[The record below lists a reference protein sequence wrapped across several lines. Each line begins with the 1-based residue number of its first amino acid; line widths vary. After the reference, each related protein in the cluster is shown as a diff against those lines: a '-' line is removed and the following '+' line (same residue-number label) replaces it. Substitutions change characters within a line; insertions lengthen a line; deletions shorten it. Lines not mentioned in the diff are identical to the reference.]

1 MISTQKYIDTQ
12 KFIRIKQ
19 RRTKLILFASLF
31 AFIIISV
38 RLIQIQ
44 VVRSADLQSEAQS
57 QYKLPSTIPANRG
70 NIYDCNGNI
79 LASSAMVIK
88 VAADCSI
95 MTNESKNAI
104 VKKLSKLT
112 NVHPREYLK
121 KLNNTKRY
129 VCLESEIPPGYKN
142 FLQENKPNGML
153 IEEVTK
159 RLYHSGNLAAQ
170 ILGGMHYDNYGKGG
184 VEGYFNSQLSGKDG
198 SIVKYRDG
206 SRRIQPV
213 IDFPKIDPQNGYSI
227 YLTIDL
233 TYQSIVEEELRKGV
247 EKFQAVGAI
256 VVMLKPS
263 SGEVL
268 AIAQYPSF
276 DPSHPSKADLANQRI
291 KALTDTYE
299 PASTFK
305 LVTAAAALELD
316 LVKPEQKF
324 NAENGRYVYPVG
336 KKGIIITD
344 THPYDVLTFKEAM
357 EVSSNI
363 VFAKIGKIVGTENFY
378 SQARNL
384 GFGNYTNIELPGEAK
399 GLLKK
404 PNQWSGTTLQAM
416 SRGYEVG
423 ATPIQIAAAYAALA
437 NNGILMKPY
446 ILKHIQNEN
455 GDSVASAQP
464 TVLRRVFSEKT
475 ASQLLQMF
483 TSVVEGKRGTAKSAF
498 INGLRIAGKT
508 GTARKIVDGKYSQ
521 KNHLASFVGYFP
533 IENPQVVCLV
543 MLDNPKTGGYTGG
556 TTSTVIFKAIAER
569 ISITKSTFNRSDKIN
584 EQKLFEASDYQIVPD
599 VCSMQID
606 YAVRM
611 LKKSGFSSSQ
621 VGNGVSVLD
630 QDPKPGTLAAKGAEV
645 KLIFAKINN
654 ANENGLYV
662 VPNVVGLPLRRA
674 VNKLSLEGFESTAFG
689 NGIVVSQSPE
699 AGKSASRKAVVSLIC
714 EDRKVAG
721 KL

>member
-1 MISTQKYIDTQ
+1 MISIQKHIDTQ
-12 KFIRIKQ
+12 RFIRIKQ
-19 RRTKLILFASLF
+19 RRVKLIFIACLF

-38 RLIQIQ
+38 RLVQIQ
-44 VVRSADLQSEAQS
+44 VVRSTDLQLEAQS

-70 NIYDCNGNI
+70 NIYDCNGYI

-95 MTNESKNAI
+95 MTIESKNA
-104 VKKLSKLT
+104 VAKKLATLT
-112 NVHPREYLK
+112 NTPTHVYLK

-129 VCLESEIPPGYKN
+129 VCLESELHPSYKN
-142 FLQENKPNGML
+142 ILQKNKPAGLL
-153 IEEVTK
+153 IEEVSK

-170 ILGGMHYDNYGKGG
+170 ILGGIHNDNYAKGG
-184 VEGYFNSQLSGKDG
+184 IESYFNSLLKGRDG

-213 IDFPKIDPQNGYSI
+213 LDFPKVDPQNGNSI

-233 TYQSIVEEELRKGV
+233 TYQSIIEEEVRKGV
-247 EKFQAVGAI
+247 EKFHADGAI

-263 SGEVL
+263 TGEVL

-276 DPSHPSKADLANQRI
+276 DLSRHLITDTIHQRI

-299 PASTFK
+299 PGSLFK
-305 LVTAAAALELD
+305 IVTAAAALDLN
-316 LVKPEQKF
+316 LVKLEQKF
-324 NAENGRYVYPVG
+324 NAENGRYAYPVG
-336 KKGIIITD
+336 KKNILITD

-363 VFAKIGKIVGTENFY
+363 VFAKISKVVGAEAFY
-378 SQARNL
+378 FQARNL
-384 GFGNYTNIELPGEAK
+384 GFGNYTNIELPGESR
-399 GLLKK
+399 GFLKK

-416 SRGYEVG
+416 SRGYEIG

-446 ILKHIQNEN
+446 ILKLIQNEK
-455 GDSVASAQP
+455 GDSVVLAQP
-464 TVLRRVFSEKT
+464 TVIRRVFSEKT
-475 ASQLLQMF
+475 ASQLLEMF
-483 TSVVEGKRGTAKSAF
+483 TNVVEGQRGTAKSVF

-521 KNHLASFVGYFP
+521 KNHLASFVGFFP

-556 TTSTVIFKAIAER
+556 TTSAIIFRSIAER
-569 ISITKSTFNRSDKIN
+569 ISITKSSFNRNGKMN
-584 EQKLFEASDYQIVPD
+584 EHKLSEASDYQIVPD
-599 VCSMQID
+599 VRSMQVN

-611 LKKSGFSSSQ
+611 LEKYGLSTIQ
-621 VGNGVSVLD
+621 VGNGNLVLE
-630 QDPKPGTLAAKGAEV
+630 QEPAPGTLVIKGAEV
-645 KLIFAKINN
+645 KLMFDQIKCVD
-654 ANENGLYV
+654 ENGFYV

-674 VNKLSLEGFESTAFG
+674 VNRLALEGFEFTAYG

-699 AGKSASRKAVVSLIC
+699 AGKSASHKTVVSLIC
-714 EDRKVAG
+714 DSKKVADN
-721 KL
+721 L

>member
-19 RRTKLILFASLF
+19 RRSKLILFACLI
-31 AFIIISV
+31 AFLIISL

-44 VVRSADLQSEAQS
+44 VLHSNDLQSEAQS
-57 QYKLPSTIPANRG
+57 QYKRPSTIPAKRG

-79 LASSAMVIK
+79 LASSAIVIK

-95 MTNESKNAI
+95 MSNESKNAI
-104 VKKLSKLT
+104 AKTLAELT

-121 KLNNTKRY
+121 KLNNTKQY
-129 VCLESEIPPGYKN
+129 VCLESEIPPSYKN
-142 FLQENKPNGML
+142 FLQENRVNGML
-153 IEEVTK
+153 IEEVSK

-184 VEGYFNSQLSGKDG
+184 VESYFNSQLSGKDG
-198 SIVKYRDG
+198 SIVRYRDG

-213 IDFPKIDPQNGYSI
+213 LDFPKIDPQNGNNI

-233 TYQSIVEEELRKGV
+233 TYQSIVEEELRKGA
-247 EKFQAVGAI
+247 EIFQADGAI
-256 VVMLKPS
+256 AVMLKPS

-268 AIAQYPSF
+268 AIAQYPNF
-276 DPSHPSKADLANQRI
+276 DPSHSSRDDLANQRI

-299 PASTFK
+299 PGSMFK
-305 LVTAAAALELD
+305 LVAAAAALELD

-324 NAENGRYVYPVG
+324 NAENGRYVYQAG
-336 KKGIIITD
+336 KKSIIITD

-363 VFAKIGKIVGTENFY
+363 VFAKIAKIVGTEAFY
-378 SQARNL
+378 SQGRNL
-384 GFGNYTNIELPGEAK
+384 GFGSSTNIELPGEAK

-446 ILKHIQNEN
+446 ILRQIQNEK
-455 GDSVASAQP
+455 GDVVASTQP

-475 ASQLLQMF
+475 VSQLLPMF
-483 TSVVEGKRGTAKSAF
+483 TSVVEGERGTAKLA
-498 INGLRIAGKT
+498 IVNGLRIAGKT

-521 KNHLASFVGYFP
+521 KNHLASFIGFFP
-533 IENPQVVCLV
+533 VENPQVVCLV
-543 MLDNPKTGGYTGG
+543 MLDNPQTGGYTGG

-569 ISITKSTFNRSDKIN
+569 ISITKSSFNRNSKTQED
-584 EQKLFEASDYQIVPD
+584 KLFEANDYLVVPD
-599 VCSMQID
+599 VCGMQPNN
-606 YAVRM
+606 AVRM
-611 LKKSGFSSSQ
+611 LEKSGFLASQ
-621 VGNGVSVLD
+621 VGNGSSVLN
-630 QDPKPGTLAAKGAEV
+630 QEPKPGTLAAKGAEI
-645 KLIFAKINN
+645 KLMFAKTGHSD
-654 ANENGLYV
+654 ENGFYL

-674 VNKLSLEGFESTAFG
+674 VNRLSLEGFESTVYG

-699 AGKSASRKAVVSLIC
+699 GGKSASNRAVVSLIC
-714 EDRKVAG
+714 EDKKVAG